1 MAKSV
6 RVIVEQ
12 VLPAYF
18 GRAPVP
24 PRRSRSKTAKTVEIT
39 LVRWP
44 YT

>member
-1 MAKSV
+1 V
-6 RVIVEQ
+6 VLDQ

-18 GRAPVP
+18 AAKKPAAPMEMA
-24 PRRSRSKTAKTVEIT
+24 SGKTIEIT